1 MTKAQT
7 PLVSICCLVY
17 NHAPYLR
24 ECFDGFLAQRTD
36 FPVEILVHDDAST
49 DNSADII
56 GEYAARRPDLF
67 KPLYQSE
74 NQFSK
79 GIVQMSIHFQFPRAT
94 GKYVAL
100 CEGDDYW
107 CAPEKLQRQV
117 DWLESHPECG
127 LVYSQVQWYFDREKR
142 FDRNWGGPGA
152 GETTLERL
160 LEGNCI
166 PTPSIVIRRD
176 LLDRYIAEVRP
187 QERSWMMGDYP
198 MWLYA
203 AAHSKIRFIDEPLAV
218 YRILNESASHFRSF
232 EQADRFCRSTLDIR
246 RFFAGQYA
254 PQLLPGIEEHSLW
267 ERFGFAVQY
276 RNPQAA
282 FALYDAIRQSGVR
295 FDTREHRALRRRT
308 LRMIWRHPIL
318 WFTRK

>member
-107 CAPEKLQRQV
+107 CDPEKLQRQV

-127 LVYSQVQWYFDREKR
+127 LVYSQVRWYFDREKR

-187 QERSWMMGDYP
+187 QERGWMMGDYP

-282 FALYDAIRQSGVR
+282 FALYDAIRRSGVR
-295 FDTREHRALRRRT
+295 FDTRERRALRRRT

>member
-1 MTKAQT
+1 MTTYNQENFVAQAIEG
-7 PLVSICCLVY
+7 V
-17 NHAPYLR
+17 
-24 ECFDGFLAQRTD
+24 LAQQGDIRIDLTIGED
-36 FPVEILVHDDAST
+36 CST
-49 DNSADII
+49 DATRPICES
-56 GEYAARRPDLF
+56 YAARHPDLIRLIPAAANLGVMANF
-67 KPLYQSE
+67 FRTLGY
-74 NQFSK
+74 
-79 GIVQMSIHFQFPRAT
+79 AT

-107 CAPEKLQRQV
+107 CDPGKLQRQV

-127 LVYSQVQWYFDREKR
+127 LVYSQVRWYFDREKR
-142 FDRNWGGPGA
+142 FDRNWGGPGS

-187 QERSWMMGDYP
+187 QERGWMMGDYP

-282 FALYDAIRQSGVR
+282 FALYDAIRRSGGR
-295 FDTREHRALRRRT
+295 FDTRERRALRRRT
-308 LRMIWRHPIL
+308 RRMIWRHPIL

>member
-1 MTKAQT
+1 MKQEIT
-7 PLVSICCLVY
+7 VSICCLSF
-17 NHAPYLR
+17 NHERYLQ
-24 ECFDGFLAQRTD
+24 ECFEGFLAQRTD

-49 DNSADII
+49 DRSADII
-56 GEYAARRPDLF
+56 RRYADRHPKIFRPIL
-67 KPLYQSE
+67 QTE
-74 NQFSK
+74 NQYSK
-79 GIVQMSIHFQFPRAT
+79 GHGILIPFVFPRAT

-107 CAPEKLQRQV
+107 CDPGKLQRQV

-127 LVYSQVQWYFDREKR
+127 LVYSQVRWYFDREKR

-203 AAHSKIRFIDEPLAV
+203 AAHSRIHFIDEPLAV
-218 YRILNESASHFRSF
+218 YRILSESASHFRSF

-246 RFFAGQYA
+246 RFYAGKYA

-282 FALYDAIRQSGVR
+282 FALYDAIRRAGGR
-295 FDTREHRALRRRT
+295 FDTWERRALRRRT

>member
-107 CAPEKLQRQV
+107 CDPEKLQRQV

-127 LVYSQVQWYFDREKR
+127 LVYSQVRWYFEREKR

-187 QERSWMMGDYP
+187 QEQGWMMGDYP

-282 FALYDAIRQSGVR
+282 FTLYDAIRRSGGR
-295 FDTREHRALRRRT
+295 FDTRERRALRRRT